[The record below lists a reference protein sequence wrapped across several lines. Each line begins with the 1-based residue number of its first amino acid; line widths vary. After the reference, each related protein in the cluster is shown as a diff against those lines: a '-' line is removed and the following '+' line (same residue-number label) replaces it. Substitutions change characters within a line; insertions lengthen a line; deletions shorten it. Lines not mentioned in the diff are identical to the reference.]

1 MAAGSTPTPL
11 LQLLPGSGWIGRL
24 PAPCLQLSSKANAAG
39 DCKGWS
45 GTSEVASGPD
55 SPSPLPPQTSVQM
68 LTGVAGLGF
77 RYERQRVRVELLG
90 KRHQE
95 SQSLIGIPARDESPR
110 LPMPAKAKRGH
121 WSRTIKATHRRHR
134 GRSPLP
140 ERASALGLGC
150 SPPSSASSLPASLVR
165 RQRGQGASL
174 PACVLPGSVWSPS
187 TEGFRGG
194 RLPKASLSSAG
205 FILPVSLSGLSGG
218 ED

>member
-11 LQLLPGSGWIGRL
+11 LQLLPGSGRIGDL
-24 PAPCLQLSSKANAAG
+24 PAPCLQLSSEANAAG

-121 WSRTIKATHRRHR
+121 WSRAIKATHRRHR
-134 GRSPLP
+134 GRSPPP

-150 SPPSSASSLPASLVR
+150 SAPSSASSLPASLVR
-165 RQRGQGASL
+165 RQRCQGTSL
-174 PACVLPGSVWSPS
+174 PRVSSPAAF
-187 TEGFRGG
+187 GPH
-194 RLPKASLSSAG
+194 LPKGSEGVVFQKPL
-205 FILPVSLSGLSGG
+205 
-218 ED
+218 